1 MRDDCL
7 ITGDMRNERNGIFE
21 YVPQK
26 ESQQFNIMLM
36 LSDVTPSDMSEEMSD
51 RMRNKRLEELKSVRI
66 QNVIICHGIPES
78 LAGDHLKWNHMQW
91 GAMVVFLFFVS
102 VFICSHSHAISTQDN
117 FDDLGCYKLAC
128 ACLAQECSFLLFL
141 CRLLSLCSLGGPQ
154 SFSLVLEVEVC
165 WMKPSIRLPHWP
177 MVMPMQRF
185 WFWPL
190 LCTAMWPSMPLS
202 RNAGS

>member
-78 LAGDHLKWNHMQW
+78 LAGDHLK
-91 GAMVVFLFFVS
+91 
-102 VFICSHSHAISTQDN
+102 
-117 FDDLGCYKLAC
+117 
-128 ACLAQECSFLLFL
+128 
-141 CRLLSLCSLGGPQ
+141 
-154 SFSLVLEVEVC
+154 
-165 WMKPSIRLPHWP
+165 
-177 MVMPMQRF
+177 
-185 WFWPL
+185 
-190 LCTAMWPSMPLS
+190 
-202 RNAGS
+202 